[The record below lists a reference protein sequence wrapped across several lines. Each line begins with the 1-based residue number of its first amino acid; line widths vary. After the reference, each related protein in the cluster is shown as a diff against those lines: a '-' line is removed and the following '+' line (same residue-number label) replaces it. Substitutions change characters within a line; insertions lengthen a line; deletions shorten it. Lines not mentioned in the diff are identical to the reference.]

1 MGNVFGKA
9 FRFSALV
16 ERKVVGKWNKIF
28 MGIFVSTSLCFG
40 LFLRCPL
47 LNRAHSGIV

>member
-9 FRFSALV
+9 FRFSALD
-16 ERKVVGKWNKIF
+16 ETKVVGKWNKIF
-28 MGIFVSTSLCFG
+28 MGIFGSTSLCFG

>member
-1 MGNVFGKA
+1 MGKVSGKA
-9 FRFSALV
+9 FRFSALD

-28 MGIFVSTSLCFG
+28 MGIFGSRLLFFG
-40 LFLRCPL
+40 LFLQCPL